1 MGPIHDCSLN
11 TVTATAAAVGVGIG
25 VAAVVIGAL
34 RLDTTCVTLVVFLI
48 VLAEESGAGSVFAV
62 GRRV

>member
-1 MGPIHDCSLN
+1 
-11 TVTATAAAVGVGIG
+11 